1 MKTITYRMLVAFS
14 VMLALSGCDSSGSES
29 SSAAAVKDLTHLS
42 PSDPMLKSIYDRS
55 CKACHGLG
63 TPAIP
68 QTGDVEA
75 WEPRM
80 AQGMDVLL
88 DHVINGYGGMPPLGM
103 CMDCDADQFE
113 SLIEFMAKGSG

>member
-1 MKTITYRMLVAFS
+1 MKIIMFRVLAAFS
-14 VMLALSGCDSSGSES
+14 IMLALSGCDSSGSET
-29 SSAAAVKDLTHLS
+29 SSASAGKSLVQLS

-55 CKACHGLG
+55 CKTCHGLG
-63 TPAIP
+63 TPSIP

-80 AQGMDVLL
+80 EQGMEVLL

-113 SLIEFMAKGSG
+113 SLIEFMARGSD

>member
-14 VMLALSGCDSSGSES
+14 VMLALSGCDSSGSETS
-29 SSAAAVKDLTHLS
+29 SAAVKDLTHLS

-68 QTGDVEA
+68 QAGDVEA